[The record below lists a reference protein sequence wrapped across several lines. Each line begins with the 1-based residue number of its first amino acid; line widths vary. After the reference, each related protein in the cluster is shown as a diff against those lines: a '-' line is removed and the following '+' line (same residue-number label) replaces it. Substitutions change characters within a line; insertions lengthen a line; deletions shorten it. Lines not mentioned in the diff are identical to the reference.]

1 MRPGY
6 DGSRPAPGNEYRIN
20 VCVSTTINGAYV
32 SPLPP
37 NKTPT
42 RSLTDTAQVDRNGVS
57 CRTSGGTTVL
67 ASHDNVYGP
76 GGQ

>member
-1 MRPGY
+1 M
-6 DGSRPAPGNEYRIN
+6 
-20 VCVSTTINGAYV
+20 STTINGAYV
-32 SPLPP
+32 SPPL

-42 RSLTDTAQVDRNGVS
+42 RSLTDIAQVDRNGVS

-67 ASHDNVYGP
+67 ASHDTVYGP